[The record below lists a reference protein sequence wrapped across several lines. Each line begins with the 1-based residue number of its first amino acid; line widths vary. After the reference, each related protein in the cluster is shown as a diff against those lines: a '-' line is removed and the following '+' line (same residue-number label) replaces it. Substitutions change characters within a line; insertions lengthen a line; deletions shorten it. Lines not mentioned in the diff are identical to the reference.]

1 MYLPFRS
8 CSARSGVGA
17 TTVISLLLPLF
28 LVTILS
34 LQQQFLRL
42 KKELHP
48 LGGVTLRRSQLH
60 WLRVHGATQIADPG
74 VLYLQHLYLELAAQ
88 LVIRL

>member
-1 MYLPFRS
+1 MQEAVLEQQWS
-8 CSARSGVGA
+8 LLI
-17 TTVISLLLPLF
+17 TVISLLL
-28 LVTILS
+28 VTSLS

-60 WLRVHGATQIADPG
+60 WLPVHGATPIADSTVSS
-74 VLYLQHLYLELAAQ
+74 VLYLQYLYLELETQ

>member
-1 MYLPFRS
+1 MWEQQWSLR
-8 CSARSGVGA
+8 V
-17 TTVISLLLPLF
+17 TVISLLL
-28 LVTILS
+28 VTSLS

-60 WLRVHGATQIADPG
+60 WLPVHGATPIADSTVSS
-74 VLYLQHLYLELAAQ
+74 VLYLQYLYLELETQ
-88 LVIRL
+88 LVIRP